1 LQIRGQLEIDSEL
14 LAFKESIKRSDNK
27 IETLTKEMDS
37 KNEEIEKV
45 LNIFFFLD
53 FKIFFNLFNN

>member
-1 LQIRGQLEIDSEL
+1 MRGQLEIDSEL
-14 LAFKESIKRSDNK
+14 LALKESIKRSDNK

-45 LNIFFFLD
+45 FNIFFFFLY